1 MDERPGINN
10 STLTAMI
17 SVKWKVIHFAKPI
30 VFAEVA
36 GLLAYKSEVSDFVIC
51 VLLGLQELNEEERQI
66 WNSKAAEAMEAYK
79 KELEEYSKSLAAAT
93 SNDKQQQ

>member
-1 MDERPGINN
+1 M
-10 STLTAMI
+10 
-17 SVKWKVIHFAKPI
+17 
-30 VFAEVA
+30 
-36 GLLAYKSEVSDFVIC
+36 SDFVIC